1 MIGLNASKHQ
11 AETKECL
18 VISAHEKYFQTSI
31 SKVVSIRL
39 KLNSFFTRYNERK
52 LFAHTLNP
60 RELTMENEHLS
71 DIEAKT
77 LALQKYQILNT

>member
-1 MIGLNASKHQ
+1 MPSDFKPH
-11 AETKECL
+11 
-18 VISAHEKYFQTSI
+18 FQN
-31 SKVVSIRL
+31 VVSIRL
-39 KLNSFFTRYNERK
+39 KFNSFFTRYDERK